1 MIDPVVVRLSVAA
14 LSGLAVGLERER
26 SGHATGPHRRFAG
39 IRTFLL
45 LGGTAGVAGWL
56 VATGTGAL
64 GVTLIAGEL
73 LLVVAAYLAAAR
85 PGGVAVEATTEV
97 AAVLVIALGAAA
109 GLGYIEIAGGAT
121 AVMVLA
127 LSEKERVRAAVPR
140 IGEHEL
146 RATAQFAVLALVVLP
161 LLPDATYGPF
171 GGVQPRALWMVVLLF
186 SGLNFLGYLARKAV
200 GEERGYGV
208 TGMLGGL
215 ISSTAVTFQFS
226 RASHEAERSPEGL
239 AVGVVGACTVLLPR
253 VLVLSSVLSY
263 RVALAVIPFFVA
275 PLIAGGVMVA
285 FAFLRRW
292 EPAKPDAPEHQASSP
307 LRLWSA
313 IKMTVAFQVSL
324 MVLSAV
330 RRFLGTAGVLASA
343 AVLGLTDMD
352 ALTLSMNRLGS
363 SPDLVP
369 LAARAIAIGVIAN
382 SVLKLALTQVLGT
395 PRFKRLAGAGLAIQL
410 AVAVVSLVVWW

>member
-1 MIDPVVVRLSVAA
+1 VIDPVVVRLSVAA

-56 VATGTGAL
+56 VAAGSGAL

-73 LLVVAAYLAAAR
+73 TLVVAAYLAAAR

-97 AAVLVIALGAAA
+97 AAILVIALGTAA
-109 GLGYIEIAGGAT
+109 GLGYLEIAGGAT

-127 LSEKERVRAAVPR
+127 LSEKERVRAAAAR
-140 IGEHEL
+140 IGEHEM

-171 GGVQPRALWMVVLLF
+171 GGVQLRALWMVVLLF
-186 SGLNFLGYLARKAV
+186 SGLNFAGYLARKAV

-215 ISSTAVTFQFS
+215 ISSTAVAFQFS
-226 RASHEAERSPEGL
+226 RASHDAEQSPEGL

-253 VLVLSSVLSY
+253 VLVLSGVLSY
-263 RVALAVIPFFVA
+263 RVALALLPFFLA
-275 PLIAGGVMVA
+275 PLIAGAAMVA
-285 FAFLRRW
+285 YAFLRQW
-292 EPAKPDAPEHQASSP
+292 EPTKRDAPEHHASSP

-313 IKMTVAFQVSL
+313 IRMAVAFQVSL

-330 RRFLGTAGVLASA
+330 RQQLGTAGVLASA

-369 LAARAIAIGVIAN
+369 LAARAIVIGVIAN
-382 SVLKLALTQVLGT
+382 SVLKLVLTQVLGT
-395 PRFKRLAGAGLAIQL
+395 SPFKRLAGAGLAIQL
-410 AVAVVSLVVWW
+410 AVAAVSLAVFW